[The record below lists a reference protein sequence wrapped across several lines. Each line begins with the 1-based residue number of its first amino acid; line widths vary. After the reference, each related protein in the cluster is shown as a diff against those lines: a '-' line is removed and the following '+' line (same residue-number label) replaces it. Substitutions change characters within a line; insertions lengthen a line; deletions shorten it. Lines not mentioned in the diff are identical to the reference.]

1 MILIT
6 PVAAP
11 VPYNVEEA
19 PFKTSILSIWLISN
33 CLRSKS
39 PLNDDGS
46 FTFTPSNKIATCLFL
61 PPLI

>member
-11 VPYNVEEA
+11 EPYKVDAA
-19 PFKTSILSIWLISN
+19 PFKTSILSIWFISIW
-33 CLRSKS
+33 RKSKS
-39 PLNDDGS
+39 PLKDDGS
-46 FTFTPSNKIATCLFL
+46 FTFTPSIKIATCLFL